1 MHAAGAMGPMPA
13 PWTASHFA
21 LMFVMW
27 CAMMAGM
34 MLPSATPLILTFAT
48 VNRRKRERA
57 EPYIPAFAFTAGYLL
72 AWAAFSLA
80 ATLAQWGLEGAAL
93 MLASMKTGSA
103 VVGGAFFLA
112 AGAYQWSPL
121 KLACLHNCRSPFDFV
136 INQWRDGWTGALRM
150 GAGQGAYCVGCCAVL
165 MLLMFVGGLMNLLW
179 AAALAAFVFAEK
191 LLPAGAWIARAGG
204 ALMAAFGIHLMAS
217 A

>member
-1 MHAAGAMGPMPA
+1 
-13 PWTASHFA
+13 
-21 LMFVMW
+21 
-27 CAMMAGM
+27 M

-72 AWAAFSLA
+72 AWGAFSLA
-80 ATLAQWGLEGAAL
+80 ATLAQWGLERAAL
-93 MLASMKTGSA
+93 MLPSMKAGSA
-103 VVGGAFFLA
+103 LVGGAFFLA

-121 KLACLHNCRSPFDFV
+121 KLACLRNCRSPLDFV
-136 INQWRDGWTGALRM
+136 INRWRDGWTGALRM
-150 GAGQGAYCVGCCAVL
+150 GAEQGAYCVGCCAVL

-191 LLPAGAWIARAGG
+191 LLPAGEWIARAGG
-204 ALMAAFGIHLMAS
+204 VLLAAFGIHLMAS